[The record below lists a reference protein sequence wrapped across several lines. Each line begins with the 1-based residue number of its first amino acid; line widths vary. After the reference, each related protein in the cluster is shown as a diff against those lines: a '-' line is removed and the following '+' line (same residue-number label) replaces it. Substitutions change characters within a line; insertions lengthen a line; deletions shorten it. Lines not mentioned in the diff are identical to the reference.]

1 MSSVVLSVQW
11 DGLTPC
17 THVNGHIVKY
27 RIQYT
32 SESTG
37 AVQSMDKS
45 GGWKVMSERVFLS
58 GLTPYTNYT
67 IKVAAVNAK
76 GDVGLYSKPIVKL
89 TKELGLLIIIVAYNM
104 CI

>member
-17 THVNGHIVKY
+17 RHVNGHIVKY

-37 AVQSMDKS
+37 VVQSVDKS
-45 GGWKVMSERVFLS
+45 GSWNVMSKILFLS
-58 GLTPYTNYT
+58 GLTPNTNYT
-67 IKVAAVNAK
+67 IKVAAVN
-76 GDVGLYSKPIVKL
+76 VGLYSKPIVKL